1 MFGFVYIAR
10 DLAGERKRGFKQST
24 SQHEVRT
31 WLREQGLIPLEVT
44 PTASISAAKR
54 RIFGLKAPK
63 AAEKAAFCWQLA
75 TMIGGGVPI
84 TEAID
89 TIAEDIENVRFRQ
102 SLEQVSG
109 QIKKGESFSDSLA
122 EFRTI
127 FSRLFCGMIQVG
139 ETSGSLPIVLSRLAE
154 YMDQR
159 DKFARKVK
167 GAMAYPIFVVV
178 FVLFVFVFMMTV
190 IIPKF
195 RMIFADFG
203 GELPRFTVGFLTF
216 HDIMA
221 ANIIYIVASLIA
233 LIGTVM
239 VYSRTKAGHARL
251 SRLLLSLPLFGR
263 VVSQAF
269 IAMFCKT
276 MATLLATGVSIIE
289 AFDILSETTDNDVIR
304 TAILRSREQIVEG
317 SSISSAVANSGFFP
331 NMVSKMVEVG
341 EKSGSLPKVLAGA
354 SAYYERKVD
363 TIVTVL
369 LNLLGPVV
377 IVVVGG
383 MVLVVVLALYL
394 PIFTMSGVVS
404 GTGM

>member
-31 WLREQGLIPLEVT
+31 WLRGQGLIPLEVT
-44 PTASISAAKR
+44 PAASVSAVKKQ
-54 RIFGLKAPK
+54 ITGLKGPK

-89 TIAEDIENVRFRQ
+89 TIAEDIENIRFRQ
-102 SLEQVSG
+102 SLEQVSD
-109 QIKKGESFSDSLA
+109 QIKKGESFSGSVA
-122 EFRTI
+122 EFRRI
-127 FSRLFCGMIQVG
+127 FSRLFCGMIRVG

-154 YMDQR
+154 YLDQR

-167 GAMAYPIFVVV
+167 GAMAYPIFVMV

-195 RMIFADFG
+195 RAIFSQFG
-203 GELPRFTVGFLTF
+203 GELPRFTVAFLTF
-216 HDIMA
+216 HDMVVG
-221 ANIIYIVASLIA
+221 NVIYIVASLIA
-233 LIGTVM
+233 LIGMAV

-251 SRLLLSLPLFGR
+251 SRLLLSLPIFGR
-263 VVSQAF
+263 IISQAF
-269 IAMFCKT
+269 VATFCKT

-289 AFDILSETTDNDVIR
+289 AFDILSETTGNDVIKA
-304 TAILRSREQIVEG
+304 AILRSREQIVEG
-317 SSISSAVANSGFFP
+317 SSISLAVATSGFFP
-331 NMVSKMVEVG
+331 SMVSKMVEVG

-363 TIVTVL
+363 TVITAL
-369 LNLLGPVV
+369 LNLLGPAV

-394 PIFTMSGVVS
+394 PIFTMSGVMS
-404 GTGM
+404 GPAM

>member
-1 MFGFVYIAR
+1 VYIAR

-31 WLREQGLIPLEVT
+31 WLREQGLIPLEIT

-89 TIAEDIENVRFRQ
+89 TIAEDIENIRFRQ

-127 FSRLFCGMIQVG
+127 FSRLFCGMIRVG

-159 DKFARKVK
+159 DKFAKKIK
-167 GAMAYPIFVVV
+167 GAMAYPVFVMV
-178 FVLFVFVFMMTV
+178 FVLAVFVFMMTV

-195 RMIFADFG
+195 RIIFADFG
-203 GELPRFTVGFLTF
+203 GELPRFTAGFLAF

-221 ANIIYIVASLIA
+221 GNIICIVASLIA
-233 LIGTVM
+233 LIAMVM

-263 VVSQAF
+263 VISQAF

-289 AFDILSETTDNDVIR
+289 AFDILSETTNNDVIKA
-304 TAILRSREQIVEG
+304 AILRSREQIVEG
-317 SSISSAVANSGFFP
+317 SSISLAVANSGFFP

-383 MVLVVVLALYL
+383 MVLVVVLALYM